1 MVKALVIT
9 LFVLN
14 TLYDFLT
21 LRLESGGRERELPE
35 NVRDVYD
42 EEKYRKFLSYKKE
55 NSSLEAKSLIINAVV
70 NLLFLI
76 FNLHSYIFSLVGS
89 LNIYLGYFIVIVIL
103 TLLSNIIKLP
113 FSWYDTFSIEERY
126 GMNKTTKKTFFL
138 DRIKKLI
145 LSIILETIIL
155 FIMIYFFSHYGINGV
170 IGTALAVVTLSLLL
184 SALVVPL
191 LKLFNS
197 FTTLEEG
204 ELKEKLLALCAK
216 YNVAVKRIVVK
227 DASRRTTTSNAF
239 CTGLR
244 KKTISIDDNL
254 LKSSTT
260 DEIVAVFA
268 HEFAHAKFKHVLKT
282 LPFSLMSSVLT
293 IVFFGIMLE
302 WKELFYAFGFNSANY
317 YFAFVMLGAIIWP
330 LEILAN
336 IVVNYISCKHEY
348 EADRFAAREGY
359 GEALVSA
366 LKKLHNE
373 ALSEI
378 NPHKWTVITEYSH
391 PTLSERIT
399 AIRKE
404 EGCGSFKQ

>member
-9 LFVLN
+9 LFILN
-14 TLYDFLT
+14 TLYDFFT

-55 NSSLEAKSLIINAVV
+55 NCSLEAKSLIINAVI

-76 FNLHSYIFSLVGS
+76 FNVHSYIFSLVGS
-89 LNIYLGYFIVIVIL
+89 LNIYLGYFIVIVFL
-103 TLLSNIIKLP
+103 TILSNIIKLP

-126 GMNKTTKKTFFL
+126 GMNKTSKKTFFL

-155 FIMIYFFSHYGINGV
+155 FIMIYFFSHYGIKGV

-197 FTTLEEG
+197 FTPLEEG

-282 LPFSLMSSVLT
+282 LPFSLMSSVIT

-302 WKELFYAFGFNSANY
+302 WKELFYAFGFNGANY

-336 IVVNYISCKHEY
+336 IVVNYISRKHEY
-348 EADRFAAREGY
+348 EADRFAAKEGY

-404 EGCGSFKQ
+404 EG

>member
-1 MVKALVIT
+1 MVKASVIT
-9 LFVLN
+9 LFILN
-14 TLYDFLT
+14 TLYDFFT

-55 NSSLEAKSLIINAVV
+55 NCSLEAKSLILNAVV
-70 NLLFLI
+70 NLLFLV
-76 FNLHSYIFSLVGS
+76 FNVHSYIFSLVGG

-103 TLLSNIIKLP
+103 TLLSNVIKLP

-145 LSIILETIIL
+145 LTIILETIIL
-155 FIMIYFFSHYGINGV
+155 FIMIYFFSHYGIKGV
-170 IGTALAVVTLSLLL
+170 IGTALAVVTLSLIL

-191 LKLFNS
+191 LKIFNS
-197 FTTLEEG
+197 FTPLEEG

-302 WKELFYAFGFNSANY
+302 WKDLFYAFGFNGANY
-317 YFAFVMLGAIIWP
+317 YFAFVMLGTIIWP
-330 LEILAN
+330 VEILAN
-336 IVVNYISCKHEY
+336 ILVNYISRKHEY
-348 EADRFAAREGY
+348 EADRFAAKEGY

-404 EGCGSFKQ
+404 EGCGSCKQ

>member
-155 FIMIYFFSHYGINGV
+155 FIMIYFFSHYGIKGV

-197 FTTLEEG
+197 FTPLEEG

-282 LPFSLMSSVLT
+282 LPFSLISSVLT

-302 WKELFYAFGFNSANY
+302 WKELFYEFGFNSANY
-317 YFAFVMLGAIIWP
+317 YFAFVMLGAVIWP
-330 LEILAN
+330 VEILAN
-336 IVVNYISCKHEY
+336 IVVNYISRKHEY

-404 EGCGSFKQ
+404 EG